1 MGNPQAAIATM
12 QQLRTLGVS
21 LAIDDFGTGYSSMNY
36 LRRLGFNKVK
46 IDQSFVRDIG
56 ADPDDEVIIS
66 AIIQLGQSLGM
77 VTLAEG
83 VESAAQRDFLATRGC
98 QLMQGW
104 LVSPACPAQDF
115 EAFVDAAAR

>member
-56 ADPDDEVIIS
+56 ADPDDEVIIN

-77 VTLAEG
+77 VTLAED
-83 VESAAQRDFLATRGC
+83 VETAAQRDYLASRGC

-104 LVSPACPAQDF
+104 LISPACPVEDF
-115 EAFVDAAAR
+115 EAFLNTATP

>member
-46 IDQSFVRDIG
+46 IDQSFVHDIG

-83 VESAAQRDFLATRGC
+83 VESATQRDFLATRGC

-104 LVSPACPAQDF
+104 LVSPACPLEDF
-115 EAFVDAAAR
+115 EAFLNTAPR